1 MRFASLVL
9 ITIAA
14 ALPAS
19 AALSAPTL
27 SDPKKIVLQQA
38 DFPAGVIVTPTRS
51 EAAGLSA
58 YGIKDLKGAN
68 TWVTVPAGGS
78 VKTSVGDFP
87 KTWRVEADVLVSP
100 SASGS
105 KRIFGLDS
113 SGGGPQGAPAS
124 AKVKLP
130 SYGDE
135 QVAFVW
141 VTAQGARGSLIVR
154 KQNVAWQ
161 LRVASA
167 PAQWRATKA
176 QALAQLKS
184 YAAKQARR
192 IGSGA

>member
-1 MRFASLVL
+1 MRFASFALTAL
-9 ITIAA
+9 AA
-14 ALPAS
+14 ALLAS
-19 AALSAPTL
+19 TGLSAPVAT
-27 SDPKKIVLQQA
+27 DPLRIVLQKA
-38 DFPAGVIVTPTRS
+38 DFPAGVAVDPTRS

-58 YGIKDLKGAN
+58 YGIKGLKGAN
-68 TWVTVPAGGS
+68 TWVTFPAGGS

-100 SASGS
+100 NASGA

-113 SGGGPQGAPAS
+113 SGGGPQGAPVS

-141 VTAQGARGSLIVR
+141 VTAQGAQGSLIVR

-176 QALAQLKS
+176 QVLAQLKG

-192 IGSGA
+192 IGSGR